1 MPENPSTAPSR
12 PRVRVYISI
21 FKRSSRAC
29 FGISI
34 KWFAHDVFASGWF
47 GDQKPN
53 AQMIA
58 LDCALAAIEQSGI
71 DVQVEAIFRT
81 EYIMQRL
88 SMATT
93 RKIAE
98 QHGISSRPMVEDKDR
113 WQYVALRV
121 IGAGVKIR
129 MALSEE
135 EKKELNLID
144 RKLEDRFY
152 EDRDFRY
159 SLRPIEPTIELPE
172 VTPEQT

>member
-1 MPENPSTAPSR
+1 MSGNGSTSASP
-12 PRVRVYISI
+12 PKERVYISI

-29 FGISI
+29 FGICI
-34 KWFAHDVFASGWF
+34 KWFGHDIFAAGWF
-47 GDQKPN
+47 GDQKVN

-71 DVQVEAIFRT
+71 DVQVEAIFRR

-98 QHGISSRPMVEDKDR
+98 QHGISSSPMVEDKDR
-113 WQYVALRV
+113 WQNVAVRV
-121 IGAGVKIR
+121 LEANVKIR
-129 MALSEE
+129 MALSDAEQ
-135 EKKELNLID
+135 KELNVID

-152 EDRDFRY
+152 EDREFRY
-159 SLRPIEPTIELPE
+159 SLRPIEPTIDLPD
-172 VTPEQT
+172 VATGQV

>member
-1 MPENPSTAPSR
+1 MSESRSEFASR
-12 PRVRVYISI
+12 PKVRVYISI

-29 FGISI
+29 YGVCI
-34 KWFAHDVFASGWF
+34 KWFGQEVFASGWF
-47 GDQKPN
+47 GDQKVN

-98 QHGISSRPMVEDKDR
+98 QHGIPRRPMVEDKDR
-113 WQYVALRV
+113 WQDVALRV
-121 IGAGVKIR
+121 IEANVKMR
-129 MALSEE
+129 MALSPEE
-135 EKKELNLID
+135 
-144 RKLEDRFY
+144 
-152 EDRDFRY
+152 
-159 SLRPIEPTIELPE
+159 
-172 VTPEQT
+172 